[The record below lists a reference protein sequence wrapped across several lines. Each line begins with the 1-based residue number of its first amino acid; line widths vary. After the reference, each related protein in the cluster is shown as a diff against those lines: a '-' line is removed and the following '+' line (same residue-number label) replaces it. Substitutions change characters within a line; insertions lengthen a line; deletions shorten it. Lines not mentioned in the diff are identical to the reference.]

1 MKSSFSISLG
11 NYLFRNFFPLY
22 KILYWQ
28 FKKWQDAKE
37 IYLIKKSV
45 KPGDIVFD
53 IGVNIGF
60 YSDLLVKCTGEQ
72 GEVHAFEPDRTNFN
86 YLRKQTSLKE
96 NVINN
101 NRAVGAASGILK
113 FYTSP
118 KLNVDHRTYRPDE
131 YKEEQE
137 VDACSI
143 DDYLESM
150 PNHKGSVD
158 FIKMDIQGFE
168 MEALK
173 GMFKTIER
181 NPKLKI
187 ISEFWPY
194 GLNKAGS
201 SATEYFL
208 SLKSLGFEISLIEK
222 QGMTD
227 MKIEKVRTME
237 GMEEDYYCNIFISKM
252 MFKTI

>member
-1 MKSSFSISLG
+1 
-11 NYLFRNFFPLY
+11 
-22 KILYWQ
+22 
-28 FKKWQDAKE
+28 
-37 IYLIKKSV
+37 
-45 KPGDIVFD
+45 
-53 IGVNIGF
+53 
-60 YSDLLVKCTGEQ
+60 
-72 GEVHAFEPDRTNFN
+72 
-86 YLRKQTSLKE
+86 
-96 NVINN
+96 
-101 NRAVGAASGILK
+101 
-113 FYTSP
+113 
-118 KLNVDHRTYRPDE
+118 
-131 YKEEQE
+131 
-137 VDACSI
+137 
-143 DDYLESM
+143 M
-150 PNHKGSVD
+150 PNHKGSVN

-181 NPKLKI
+181 NPQLKI